1 MYSVFVPIHVK
12 IIMCYNEMVTM
23 KITLFG
29 IIGLLFS
36 VGMIAPSFAHTTVHV
51 EQYEIEAGWG
61 IEPPVVGIRNDIVL
75 KFIERGEKEGT
86 FTGITSVFKDVDA
99 TVMFGGA
106 SKKIDVNSD
115 PKPGY
120 YFSPI
125 IPTKTGTYLVEL
137 KGEIRGTPIDIKI
150 PVEDVE
156 PTAVLDF
163 PPSSSE
169 GTADVAALKNA
180 ISSLQQDVSK
190 LKSGETTVSA
200 SEGGAAYDFAILG
213 LSIATAAIILAI
225 VSLIKRK

>member
-1 MYSVFVPIHVK
+1 MITVK
-12 IIMCYNEMVTM
+12 IAI
-23 KITLFG
+23 FG
-29 IIGLLFS
+29 FIALLFS
-36 VGMIAPSFAHTTVHV
+36 IGMVAPSFAHTTVHV

-75 KFIERGEKEGT
+75 KFIERGENEGS
-86 FTGITSVFKDVDA
+86 FTGITGVFKDVDA

-125 IPTKTGTYLVEL
+125 IPTKIGTYMVEL
-137 KGEIRGTPIDIKI
+137 KGDLRGTPIDVKI

-163 PPSSSE
+163 PPTSSE
-169 GTADVAALKNA
+169 GTADIAALKNA

-190 LKSGETTVSA
+190 LKSGETTISA
-200 SEGGAAYDFAILG
+200 SSGGATYDFAIFG
-213 LSIATAAIILAI
+213 LSIAAAAIILSIIAL
-225 VSLIKRK
+225 VKRK

>member
-1 MYSVFVPIHVK
+1 
-12 IIMCYNEMVTM
+12 
-23 KITLFG
+23 
-29 IIGLLFS
+29 
-36 VGMIAPSFAHTTVHV
+36 MIAPSFAHTTVHV

-61 IEPPVVGIRNDIVL
+61 IEPPVVGIRNDIVF

-99 TVMFGGA
+99 TLMFGGA
-106 SKKIDVNSD
+106 SKKIEVNTD

-125 IPTKTGTYLVEL
+125 IPTKTGTYLIEF

-156 PTAVLDF
+156 PTAILDF
-163 PPSSSE
+163 PPSSS
-169 GTADVAALKNA
+169 GGDTDVVALKNA

-190 LKSGETTVSA
+190 LRSGETEFTSD
-200 SEGGAAYDFAILG
+200 GGAAYDFAIFG
-213 LSIATAAIILAI
+213 LSIAGAAIILAI
-225 VSLIKRK
+225 IALIKRK